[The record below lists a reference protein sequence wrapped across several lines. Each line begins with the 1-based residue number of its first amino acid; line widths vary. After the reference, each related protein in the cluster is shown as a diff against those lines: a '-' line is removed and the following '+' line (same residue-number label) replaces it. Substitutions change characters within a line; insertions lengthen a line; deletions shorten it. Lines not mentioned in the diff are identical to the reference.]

1 MRNRTSCSSAFGWIA
16 SLVAA
21 STIVLAVPASACQ
34 GPKEAREA
42 DRAAIEAF
50 VQGRRVLT
58 FAGYSGAGYEHPEV
72 MLERATDFLKSENP
86 AQTLVNV
93 GATEAGIGA
102 VYEVAKRM
110 GFTTMGVVST
120 LARDE
125 SVTLSK
131 CADHVFFVED
141 ATWGG
146 RLPDIG
152 ELSPTSEA
160 IVALSALMV
169 GIGGGDIARDEM
181 LAAKERGRPVIF
193 IPADMNHAVAR
204 AKAAKRG
211 DPEPTDFTG
220 SAHKAFAKQRRGPTQ

>member
-1 MRNRTSCSSAFGWIA
+1 MENSMSSSTAFGWIA

-21 STIVLAVPASACQ
+21 SAIVLSVPASACE
-34 GPKEAREA
+34 GPREAREA

-72 MLERATDFLKSENP
+72 MLERATDFLKSEDP

-125 SVTLSK
+125 NVTLSK
-131 CADHVFFVED
+131 CADHVFFVQD

-146 RLPDIG
+146 RLPDAG
-152 ELSPTSEA
+152 KLSPTSEA
-160 IVALSALMV
+160 IVAVSALMV
-169 GIGGGDIARDEM
+169 GIGGGDIARDEL

-193 IPADMNHAVAR
+193 MPADMNHAVAR

-211 DPEPTDFTG
+211 DPEPTDFKG
-220 SAHKAFAKQRRGPTQ
+220 SAYKSFATQRRGPTQ

>member
-1 MRNRTSCSSAFGWIA
+1 MSRSRALGWIA

-21 STIVLAVPASACQ
+21 SAIVLAGPASACE
-34 GPKEAREA
+34 GPKEAREV

-50 VQGRRVLT
+50 VQGRRVLS
-58 FAGYSGAGYEHPEV
+58 FAGYSGAGYEHPEI
-72 MLERATDFLKSENP
+72 MLERATDFLKSEDP
-86 AQTLVNV
+86 ARTLVNA
-93 GATEAGIGA
+93 GGTAEGIGA
-102 VYEVAKRM
+102 VYEAAKRM

-125 SVTLSK
+125 SVPLSK
-131 CADHVFFVED
+131 CADHVFFVQD

-146 RLPDIG
+146 RSPDTG

-160 IVALSALMV
+160 IVSVSALMV

-181 LAAKERGRPVIF
+181 LAAKERGKPVIF

-211 DPEPTDFTG
+211 DPELTEFKG
-220 SAHKAFAKQRRGPTQ
+220 SAHKAFATQRRGPTQ